1 MVQTSISQVREPI
14 VCASNLDCNTTH
26 TSPDFKKTTP
36 LHTACKSGASGVGS
50 LVNMNTFVPSL
61 IFLMTFCL
69 ADSQEPFPIATLPIL
84 KWMWLF
90 MGVVSLMASGRQSQ
104 FNPCT
109 HLPGASCP
117 S

>member
-1 MVQTSISQVREPI
+1 MCIRDRTALFAP
-14 VCASNLDCNTTH
+14 AAAAGAADK
-26 TSPDFKKTTP
+26 SP
-36 LHTACKSGASGVGS
+36 HAGGKSEASGVDSLKNGAVTNVGS

-84 KWMWLF
+84 KWLWLF

-117 S
+117 T

>member
-1 MVQTSISQVREPI
+1 M
-14 VCASNLDCNTTH
+14 TTYGVP
-26 TSPDFKKTTP
+26 TPGPSAAAGAADKSPHAGSKT
-36 LHTACKSGASGVGS
+36 SGVGS

-84 KWMWLF
+84 KWLWLF